1 MTTWTTEDREYA
13 KLHTQPT
20 VIVDCGASYEP
31 VPFVGW
37 VDVDKED
44 TEVMLRKQL
53 HIVNDEVKRL
63 KEAYGRMFD
72 AYQNLYEEWIM
83 LKEKYEN
90 NNN

>member
-20 VIVDCGASYEP
+20 VIVDSGASYEP

-37 VDVDKED
+37 VAIDKED
-44 TEVMLRKQL
+44 VEAMLRKQL
-53 HIVNDEVKRL
+53 HIVADEVLQL
-63 KEAYGRMFD
+63 KEAYGKLFRT
-72 AYQNLYEEWIM
+72 YQHLYDDWVM